1 MITNYQ
7 KHSILQMRRG
17 GMTFAEIGEA
27 LGLSSNTVK
36 SVCRRNT
43 LKEQQDGHLPGTVCK
58 NCGEPLKQT
67 PGARRKVF
75 CSNHCRYEWWNRT
88 RAKKPYLLTCYHCGR
103 AVYQLRQPEA
113 EVLRAG
119 MLSAQP
125 LWGGDCP
132 NGQGTAGA

>member
-27 LGLSSNTVK
+27 LDLSSNTVK

-67 PGARRKVF
+67 PGARSFATTTAAMSGGTARGLRSPI
-75 CSNHCRYEWWNRT
+75 CSPVTTAVSSLPATATGNGSSAGGNVICS
-88 RAKKPYLLTCYHCGR
+88 AVMGR
-103 AVYQLRQPEA
+103 
-113 EVLRAG
+113 
-119 MLSAQP
+119 
-125 LWGGDCP
+125 DCP

>member
-7 KHSILQMRRG
+7 KHFILQMRRG

-75 CSNHCRYEWWNRT
+75 CDNHCRYEWWNRT
-88 RAKKPYLLTCYHCGR
+88 RAKKPYLLTCYHCGKQFTSYGNR
-103 AVYQLRQPEA
+103 KRKFCGRECYL
-113 EVLRAG
+113 
-119 MLSAQP
+119 LSRYGEGLP
-125 LWGGDCP
+125 
-132 NGQGTAGA
+132 

>member
-17 GMTFAEIGEA
+17 GMTYVEIGEA
-27 LGLSSNTVK
+27 LDLSSNTVK

-88 RAKKPYLLTCYHCGR
+88 RAKKPYLLTC
-103 AVYQLRQPEA
+103 
-113 EVLRAG
+113 
-119 MLSAQP
+119 
-125 LWGGDCP
+125 
-132 NGQGTAGA
+132 

>member
-27 LGLSSNTVK
+27 LDLSSNTVK

-58 NCGEPLKQT
+58 NCGEPFKAD
-67 PGARRKVF
+67 ARR
-75 CSNHCRYEWWNRT
+75 E
-88 RAKKPYLLTCYHCGR
+88 AQGLL
-103 AVYQLRQPEA
+103 Q
-113 EVLRAG
+113 
-119 MLSAQP
+119 QP
-125 LWGGDCP
+125 LP
-132 NGQGTAGA
+132 L

>member
-1 MITNYQ
+1 MITNHQ

-27 LGLSSNTVK
+27 LDLSSNTVK

-88 RAKKPYLLTCYHCGR
+88 RAKKPYLLTCYHCGKQFTSYGNR
-103 AVYQLRQPEA
+103 KRKFCGRECYL
-113 EVLRAG
+113 
-119 MLSAQP
+119 LSRYGEGLP
-125 LWGGDCP
+125 
-132 NGQGTAGA
+132 

>member
-27 LGLSSNTVK
+27 LDLSSNTVK

-43 LKEQQDGHLPGTVCK
+43 LKE
-58 NCGEPLKQT
+58 
-67 PGARRKVF
+67 RKVF

-88 RAKKPYLLTCYHCGR
+88 RAKKPYLLTCYHCGKQFTSYGNR
-103 AVYQLRQPEA
+103 KRKFCGRECYL
-113 EVLRAG
+113 
-119 MLSAQP
+119 LSRYGEGLP
-125 LWGGDCP
+125 
-132 NGQGTAGA
+132 

>member
-27 LGLSSNTVK
+27 LDLSSNTVK

-43 LKEQQDGHLPGTVCK
+43 FKEQQDGHLPGTVCK

-75 CSNHCRYEWWNRT
+75 CSHTAAMSGGTAHGPRSPICSPVTTAADSLPATATGNGSSAGGNVICS
-88 RAKKPYLLTCYHCGR
+88 AVMGR
-103 AVYQLRQPEA
+103 
-113 EVLRAG
+113 
-119 MLSAQP
+119 
-125 LWGGDCP
+125 DCP
-132 NGQGTAGA
+132 NGQGTVGV